1 MVDEGRMPASSTI
14 RRHHLTCLHLVPH
27 VFEQGSLD
35 LALISAEASS
45 RIPAGG
51 KPAPVN
57 GRWNALLRCGLS

>member
-14 RRHHLTCLHLVPH
+14 RRHHLTCPHLVPH

-45 RIPAGG
+45 RIPA
-51 KPAPVN
+51 PVN
-57 GRWNALLRCGLS
+57 GRWNAHLRCGLS